1 MEKTL
6 LIRGRRIRKRKQG
19 RLTPNFPFPPRCTF
33 LPGVPTARYSINP
46 AQATAG
52 SAVWGSGDRR
62 ECSVG
67 LDTAV
72 PSGPWRYSDYAVRYT
87 LRHSSVGDGEA
98 HVCARRAS
106 GTLLIVAEKEALV
119 RDYPILQQE
128 GAILLFE
135 GDLPVVLFLPQYVA
149 DNHVL
154 VAQTVAESGI
164 LMTPT
169 AP

>member
-1 MEKTL
+1 M
-6 LIRGRRIRKRKQG
+6 
-19 RLTPNFPFPPRCTF
+19 
-33 LPGVPTARYSINP
+33 
-46 AQATAG
+46 
-52 SAVWGSGDRR
+52 
-62 ECSVG
+62 G

-87 LRHSSVGDGEA
+87 LRHSRVGDGEA
-98 HVCARRAS
+98 HVCVRRAN
-106 GTLLIVAEKEALV
+106 GTLLIVAEKVALV

-135 GDLPVVLFLPQYVA
+135 GDLPMVLFLSQYVA

-154 VAQTVAESGI
+154 VAQAVAEPGI

-169 AP
+169 AKIRKSSVGFQPFAAVGLKSLDERGEGQCRR